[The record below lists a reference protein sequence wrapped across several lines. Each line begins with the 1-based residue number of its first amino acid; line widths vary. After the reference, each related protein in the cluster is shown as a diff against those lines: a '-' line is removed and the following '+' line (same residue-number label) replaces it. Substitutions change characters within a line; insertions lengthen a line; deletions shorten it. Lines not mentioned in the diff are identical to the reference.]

1 MKTVITKIT
10 VESEAPAELLT
21 EEFMKEYEEA
31 AYELIKSE
39 TDEGAK
45 IEVSVEIR

>member
-10 VESEAPAELLT
+10 VEAEGPGEMLT
-21 EEFMKEYEEA
+21 EEYIEQYKEA
-31 AYELIKSE
+31 VFDLIKNE

-45 IEVSVEIR
+45 IEVSVEMR